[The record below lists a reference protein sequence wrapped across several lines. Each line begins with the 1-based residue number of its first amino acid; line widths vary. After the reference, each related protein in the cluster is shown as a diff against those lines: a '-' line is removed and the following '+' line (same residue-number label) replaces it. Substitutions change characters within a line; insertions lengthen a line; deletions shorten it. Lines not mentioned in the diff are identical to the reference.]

1 MMILSFNR
9 AQYFHQNLTDKHQ
22 LCAFA
27 LGIELPSVYTLIG
40 NKRVMALSSLNE
52 QNRLEAIAEQCYER
66 FMEEPRLRSVLNAY
80 ADSILISEM
89 VMLHDVRLHAQY
101 AGLPLAKYYSA
112 LKQTDGHWDRTTIW
126 EKHLQW
132 CQALS
137 LALYEHY
144 QDPRSDICYGEK
156 SIIVDKPH
164 DKQCYSYTAIN
175 KPVSFQ
181 LDRYQYHQRPWQWGE
196 SLNL

>member
-9 AQYFHQNLTDKHQ
+9 DQYFYQNLTNKHQ

-27 LGIELPSVYTLIG
+27 LGAELPSVYTLIG
-40 NKRVMALSSLNE
+40 NKRAMALSSLNE

-66 FMEEPRLRSVLNAY
+66 FMEEPRLRSVLDGY
-80 ADSILISEM
+80 ADSILNSNT

-112 LKQTDGHWDRTTIW
+112 LKQTDGYWDRTTVW
-126 EKHLQW
+126 EKHLQL
-132 CQALS
+132 CEALS
-137 LALYEHY
+137 FALYEYY

-156 SIIVDKPH
+156 TVIIDKPH
-164 DKQCYSYTAIN
+164 DRQCYSYTAI
-175 KPVSFQ
+175 KTSVSFQ
-181 LDRYQYHQRPWQWGE
+181 LDRYQYYQRPWPWE
-196 SLNL
+196 D

>member
-1 MMILSFNR
+1 MILSFNR

-27 LGIELPSVYTLIG
+27 LGVELPSVYTLIG
-40 NKRVMALSSLNE
+40 NKQTMALNSLNE
-52 QNRLEAIAEQCYER
+52 QNRLEAIAKQCYEH
-66 FMEEPRLRSVLNAY
+66 FMEEPRLQTVLDEY
-80 ADSILISEM
+80 ADSMLNSEM

-112 LKQTDGHWDRTTIW
+112 LKQTDGHWARTTVW

-144 QDPRSDICYGEK
+144 QDPRSDIGYGEK
-156 SIIVDKPH
+156 AVIVDKPH
-164 DKQCYSYTAIN
+164 NRQCYSYTAI
-175 KPVSFQ
+175 KIPVSFE
-181 LDRYQYHQRPWQWGE
+181 LNQYHYSQRPWQWND
-196 SLNL
+196 SLS

>member
-1 MMILSFNR
+1 MMIVSFNR

-27 LGIELPSVYTLIG
+27 LGVELPSVYTLIG
-40 NKRVMALSSLNE
+40 HKRSIALSSLNE

-66 FMEEPRLRSVLNAY
+66 FMEEPKLHSALNNY
-80 ADSILISEM
+80 ADNMLTSDAA
-89 VMLHDVRLHAQY
+89 MLHDVRLHVQY

-112 LKQTDGHWDRTTIW
+112 LKQSGEYRDRSAVW
-126 EKHLQW
+126 ETHLRW

-137 LALYEHY
+137 LAMYEHY

-156 SIIVDKPH
+156 TVIIDKPH
-164 DKQCYSYTAIN
+164 ERRCDSYTTIN
-175 KPVSFQ
+175 KPVSFELNQ
-181 LDRYQYHQRPWQWGE
+181 YQYHQRPWLWE
-196 SLNL
+196 SSLGR

>member
-27 LGIELPSVYTLIG
+27 LGVELPSVYTLIG
-40 NKRVMALSSLNE
+40 NKQTMALNSLNE
-52 QNRLEAIAEQCYER
+52 QNRLEAIAKQCYEH
-66 FMEEPRLRSVLNAY
+66 FMEEPRLQTVLDEY
-80 ADSILISEM
+80 ADSMLNSEM

-112 LKQTDGHWDRTTIW
+112 LKQTDGHWARTTVW

-144 QDPRSDICYGEK
+144 QDPRSDIGYGEK
-156 SIIVDKPH
+156 AVIVDKPH
-164 DKQCYSYTAIN
+164 NRQCYSYTAI
-175 KPVSFQ
+175 KIPVSFE
-181 LDRYQYHQRPWQWGE
+181 LNQYHYSQRPWQWND
-196 SLNL
+196 SLS

>member
-1 MMILSFNR
+1 MKIPTFTR

-22 LCAFA
+22 LYAFA

-40 NKRVMALSSLNE
+40 NKQVMALSSLNE
-52 QNRLEAIAEQCYER
+52 QNRLEAIAEQCYKR
-66 FMEEPRLRSVLNAY
+66 FMEEPRLHSVLNEY
-80 ADSILISEM
+80 ADSILNSEM
-89 VMLHDVRLHAQY
+89 AVLHDVRLHAQY

-144 QDPRSDICYGEK
+144 QDPRSKVSYGEK
-156 SIIVDKPH
+156 TVIIDKPH
-164 DKQCYSYTAIN
+164 DRQCYSYTTI
-175 KPVSFQ
+175 KTPSR
-181 LDRYQYHQRPWQWGE
+181 L
-196 SLNL
+196 SLTNTTIASDLGNGRSL

>member
-22 LCAFA
+22 LYAFA

-40 NKRVMALSSLNE
+40 NKQVMALSSLNE
-52 QNRLEAIAEQCYER
+52 QNRLEAIAEQCYKR
-66 FMEEPRLRSVLNAY
+66 FMEEPRLHSVLNEY
-80 ADSILISEM
+80 ADSILNSEM
-89 VMLHDVRLHAQY
+89 AVLHDVRLHAQY

-144 QDPRSDICYGEK
+144 QDPRSKISYGEK
-156 SIIVDKPH
+156 TVIIDKPH
-164 DKQCYSYTAIN
+164 DRQCYSYTTI
-175 KPVSFQ
+175 KTPVSFE
-181 LDRYQYHQRPWQWGE
+181 LNQYHYSQRPWQWEE
-196 SLNL
+196 SLDR